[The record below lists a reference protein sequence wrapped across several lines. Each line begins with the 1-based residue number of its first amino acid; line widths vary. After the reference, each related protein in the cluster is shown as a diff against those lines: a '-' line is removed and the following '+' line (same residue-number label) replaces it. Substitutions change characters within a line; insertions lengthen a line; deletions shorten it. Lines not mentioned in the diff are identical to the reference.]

1 MCTAVAEKGSVGL
14 LIGVRPLDL
23 AESVCRSIV
32 GGVRIVDG
40 AHLLEAD
47 PTWTGAINTE
57 ARWRTR
63 VPLTLKDTILLSEIL
78 NPEYVSKALR

>member
-1 MCTAVAEKGSVGL
+1 VYSGGREGKRRSADWCPAAGPGRVGL
-14 LIGVRPLDL
+14 Q
-23 AESVCRSIV
+23 SIV